1 MCENAR
7 QMRTVR
13 FYAVRSERR
22 IISRNHRHAGSPSEK
37 SNNKIDS
44 AAWWYPFYGAIVVGN
59 FCDLVNALASEK
71 QKPHTFSVPVYAVAV
86 VADCPKSYI
95 RGRLYPCRKRT
106 ARGKRKIIKIQIHR
120 LAAPSFKLCYHC
132 TPVRRIC
139 QYPLFTKRSGTLQAF
154 PGKYGRK
161 TLISGCFASMEAY
174 PFTKQR

>member
-1 MCENAR
+1 MHDKCGLSDS
-7 QMRTVR
+7 MRCALRDESSLGTTDTR
-13 FYAVRSERR
+13 AVRLKKV
-22 IISRNHRHAGSPSEK
+22 IIK
-37 SNNKIDS
+37 SILQHDGILS
-44 AAWWYPFYGAIVVGN
+44 TAQLSSVI
-59 FCDLVNALASEK
+59 
-71 QKPHTFSVPVYAVAV
+71 SVPVYAVAV